1 MLNEFTI
8 NYRGVKITPQLEH
21 EPMRD
26 ILHYTYCEYN
36 VCVLFD
42 SIMYHEIKFK
52 EDYIK
57 QVKCVAI
64 DGLNKLRIR
73 TLDEIFDKMGVK

>member
-8 NYRGVKITPQLEH
+8 NYRGVEITPHLEH

-26 ILHYTYCEYN
+26 ILHYEYCEYN

-42 SIMYHEIKFK
+42 SIMYHEMRFK
-52 EDYIK
+52 EGYIE
-57 QVKCVAI
+57 QVKYIAEQ
-64 DGLNKLRIR
+64 GLNELRARNIN
-73 TLDEIFDKMGVK
+73 EWYNNMGVK

>member
-1 MLNEFTI
+1 MLNEFAI
-8 NYRGVKITPQLEH
+8 NYRGVKITPQLKH

-26 ILHYTYCEYN
+26 ILHYEYCEYN
-36 VCVLFD
+36 VDVLFD

-52 EDYIK
+52 EEYIE